1 MADYEF
7 TDHTADVG
15 LIAYGSTREDVFIN
29 AAKGMFS
36 LIIDPL
42 DVGNSHQEEISL
54 YAEDYEELLVTWL
67 NELLYLLEA
76 ENLVFS
82 IYKITSLS
90 HDSLNA
96 TVFGE
101 KIDLSRHTIKT
112 QVKAATYHQIKMK
125 KEGDGYSARVILDV

>member
-7 TDHTADVG
+7 IDHTADAG
-15 LIAYGSTREDVFIN
+15 LIAYGATREEVFIN

-42 DVGNSHQEEISL
+42 DVGSSHQQEISL

-82 IYKITSLS
+82 KYEITSLS

-101 KIDLSRHTIKT
+101 EIDLSRHTIKT

-125 KEGDGYSARVILDV
+125 KEGDGYNARVILDI